1 MKQCLTKESLKK
13 GDYAY
18 EHNPN
23 IGNDLIELL
32 SNWLS
37 EFLLSQNYLLI
48 KENDDLNDN

>member
-1 MKQCLTKESLKK
+1 MKQCITKESLKK

-32 SNWLS
+32 SSWLC
-37 EFLLSQNYLLI
+37 EFLLTQSHLLI
-48 KENDDLNDN
+48 KEKDNLNDN